1 MNKGFVSAKEN
12 KLMEIMTTWDIKNEF
27 ITIKNNKFVTRMPN
41 ERWIP
46 FDLYDWRC
54 EQYKKYVGDEISF
67 CNHYSDF
74 YKLFMKQGVYHYEFW
89 LFDFVMNGGLD
100 NEKVEV

>member
-1 MNKGFVSAKEN
+1 MKNNDIGFVSAKEIIKETLGSYN
-12 KLMEIMTTWDIKNEF
+12 IIVQQEDIPNLSKLFLSKD
-27 ITIKNNKFVTRMPN
+27 V
-41 ERWIP
+41 
-46 FDLYDWRC
+46 FDYRC

-100 NEKVEV
+100 NEKVKV